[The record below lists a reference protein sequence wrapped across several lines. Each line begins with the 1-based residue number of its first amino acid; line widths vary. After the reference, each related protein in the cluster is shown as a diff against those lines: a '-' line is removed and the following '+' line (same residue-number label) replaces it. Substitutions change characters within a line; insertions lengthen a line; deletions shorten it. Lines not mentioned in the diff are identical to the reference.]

1 MIEYLS
7 SLQWDLPGIL
17 MLISSMIVLVVLVSW
32 HVGESAFDM
41 RHVLIDINTQRVS
54 LHKLGQFIALST
66 STTILWYETMH
77 GRLTEWLFT
86 GYMMAWAGAS
96 LIKRWL
102 DSKPAANANAN
113 PTEEKP

>member
-1 MIEYLS
+1 MTEYLTS
-7 SLQWDLPGIL
+7 IQWDLPGIL
-17 MLISSMIVLVVLVSW
+17 LLISSAIVLLVLVTW
-32 HVGESAFDM
+32 HVGDSTFDM
-41 RHVLIDINTQRVS
+41 RHVLIDENTRRVS

-102 DSKPAANANAN
+102 DSKPAPSGPAA
-113 PTEEKP
+113 EEKP